1 MSLTIADSKA
11 VFQRKLKE
19 FGLDHKKKEFEDAG
33 YTTHAEL
40 AYAFNY
46 VPGSSDDSGFQGLCN
61 QLLGAVT
68 ATNTQVKKPALRR
81 LHFESY
87 TIAIHHVQQQLSKP
101 DDEHRPA
108 KIPAPERAARFEA
121 IKAKYVGVNFDG
133 EFEPSNTLIDKVH
146 AMRSAGEIRFL
157 KWEELTKRESEI
169 CNHRTES
176 HLKTEVATG
185 YLKSETRT
193 VEDSADI
200 SSLLHL
206 QNALKRRGTAFEVA
220 GILNISVHDKLITD
234 YFTALED
241 DPIDE
246 DHRRV
251 SVQQIH
257 VTLGYHSIRN

>member
-1 MSLTIADSKA
+1 MALTIADSKA

-40 AYAFNY
+40 AYAFNF
-46 VPGSSDDSGFQGLCN
+46 VPGSSDDSGFQGLCD

-121 IKAKYVGVNFDG
+121 TLRGGLELCRHDG
-133 EFEPSNTLIDKVH
+133 NLVMREH
-146 AMRSAGEIRFL
+146 AAPPAPASQA
-157 KWEELTKRESEI
+157 
-169 CNHRTES
+169 
-176 HLKTEVATG
+176 A
-185 YLKSETRT
+185 
-193 VEDSADI
+193 A
-200 SSLLHL
+200 
-206 QNALKRRGTAFEVA
+206 
-220 GILNISVHDKLITD
+220 
-234 YFTALED
+234 
-241 DPIDE
+241 
-246 DHRRV
+246 
-251 SVQQIH
+251 
-257 VTLGYHSIRN
+257 